1 MTSAAFFL
9 ITRNFKNRIT
19 RWFLRLRQPRYVAG
33 AVAAGL
39 YLASFVFRRGA
50 RFGTASM
57 TGSTHELLAIVVS
70 FVVLVM
76 LVGAWGMPGD
86 TPGLLFSEAEIQ
98 FFFPA
103 PITRRQLLAY
113 KIARTQIQILL
124 SAIIISFFAFR
135 GSRYLGMWI
144 GLAVLDVYMTFVAF
158 ARARLK
164 LAGIGWWW
172 RVLIVG
178 ILFTALIAVMASQ
191 FRGSSDVILDALSRP
206 KAGNYVEVVTSI
218 LQKPPLGTILFVP
231 RLFGEM
237 VYAANSWMLL
247 RNAAIL
253 MAAALV
259 LFFATVQFDIAF
271 EDASIVASQRALARR
286 ARVRSMRSGM
296 STTAVHRFPP
306 PFKLGPHGRP
316 EVAVLWKNLIGAMRL
331 SSLPL
336 IAVIIPIALIASANI
351 FRREG
356 DALASIGI
364 GGLIATCVFALM
376 GPQTIRSDL
385 RLDMLRLDV
394 VKTFPLSAESLVA
407 AELGA
412 PLVVIALFE
421 LLMLTISLVIL
432 NFAHVRIP
440 FLTRPEFAVC
450 ALVLIVP
457 ISAIQLLIQNAAVI
471 LFPAWN
477 MSADAARGITAL
489 GQRLLFL
496 LGNIFTLLIALLPA
510 AALLLGSF
518 FVIPRLLGKSPAAF
532 LVATIP
538 AAALLIAEIAIA
550 HKLLAAQFDELDIA
564 NDLENATP

>member
-1 MTSAAFFL
+1 MTSAAVFL
-9 ITRNFKNRIT
+9 ITRNLKNRVT

-33 AVAAGL
+33 AVVAGL
-39 YLASFVFRRGA
+39 YIASFAFRRGA
-50 RFGTASM
+50 RFGSASM
-57 TGSTHELLAIVVS
+57 SGSMHELLTIVVS
-70 FVVLVM
+70 LVVLVM
-76 LVGAWGMPGD
+76 LVGAWALPGD

-135 GSRYLGMWI
+135 GSRYVGTWI
-144 GLAVLDVYMTFVAF
+144 GLAVLDVYMTFVSF

-164 LAGIGWWW
+164 LAGIGWLW
-172 RVLIVG
+172 RLLIVG

-191 FRGSSDVILDALSRP
+191 FRGSSDVILNALSQP
-206 KAGNYVEVVTSI
+206 KAGNYVNVVTSI

-237 VYAANSWMLL
+237 VYAASFWMLL

-253 MAAALV
+253 IAAALV

-296 STTAVHRFPP
+296 SMSAVHRFPP
-306 PFKLGPHGRP
+306 PFKLADRGRP

-331 SSLPL
+331 SSFPV
-336 IAVIIPIALIASANI
+336 IAVIIPIALIATANI

-356 DALASIGI
+356 DVLASIGI
-364 GGLIATCVFALM
+364 AGLFATGIFALI
-376 GPQTIRSDL
+376 GPQAIRSDL

-394 VKTFPLSAESLVA
+394 VKTFPLSAESLLA

-412 PLVVIALFE
+412 PLLVIALFE
-421 LLMLTISLVIL
+421 LLMLAISLVIL
-432 NFAHVRIP
+432 NFAHMGAS
-440 FLTRPEFAVC
+440 FLTRPEFAVS

-457 ISAIQLLIQNAAVI
+457 ISAIQLLIQNAAMI

-489 GQRLLFL
+489 GQRLLLL
-496 LGNIFTLLIALLPA
+496 LGNILTLLIALLPA
-510 AALLLGSF
+510 GALLGGSF
-518 FVIPRLLGKSPAAF
+518 FVIPRLLGKSPVAF
-532 LVATIP
+532 LIATIP

-550 HKLLAAQFDELDIA
+550 HKLLAAQFDEIDIA

>member
-33 AVAAGL
+33 AVVAGL
-39 YLASFVFRRGA
+39 YIASFAFRRGA
-50 RFGTASM
+50 RFGSASM
-57 TGSTHELLAIVVS
+57 SGSMHELLTIVVS
-70 FVVLVM
+70 FVVLAM
-76 LVGAWGMPGD
+76 LVGAWALPGD

-135 GSRYLGMWI
+135 GSRYVGMWI
-144 GLAVLDVYMTFVAF
+144 GLAVLDVYMTFVSF

-164 LAGIGWWW
+164 LAGIGWLW
-172 RVLIVG
+172 RALAVG
-178 ILFTALIAVMASQ
+178 IVLTALIVLVASQ
-191 FRGSSDVILDALSRP
+191 FRGSSDVILNALSQP
-206 KAGNYVEVVTSI
+206 KAGNYVKVVTSI
-218 LQKPPLGTILFVP
+218 LQTPPLGTILFVP

-237 VYAANSWMLL
+237 VYAASSWMLL

-253 MAAALV
+253 ITAALL

-296 STTAVHRFPP
+296 STSAVHRFPP
-306 PFKLGPHGRP
+306 PFKLGERGRP

-331 SSLPL
+331 SSFPV
-336 IAVIIPIALIASANI
+336 IAVIIPIALIATANI

-356 DALASIGI
+356 DVLASIGI
-364 GGLIATCVFALM
+364 GGLIATGIFALM
-376 GPQTIRSDL
+376 GPQAIRSDL

-394 VKTFPLSAESLVA
+394 VKTFPLSAESLLA

-412 PLVVIALFE
+412 PMLVIAVFE
-421 LLMLTISLVIL
+421 LLMLAISLVIL
-432 NFAHVRIP
+432 NFAHMKAS

-457 ISAIQLLIQNAAVI
+457 ISAIQLLIQNAAMI

-489 GQRLLFL
+489 GQRLLLL
-496 LGNIFTLLIALLPA
+496 LGNILTLLIALLPA

-518 FVIPRLLGKSPAAF
+518 FVIPRLLGRSPAAF
-532 LVATIP
+532 LIATLP
-538 AAALLIAEIAIA
+538 AAALLIGEIAIA
-550 HKLLAAQFDELDIA
+550 HKLLAAQFDEIDIA